1 MISIVGILIGASLVF
16 GAYQLVPTREETLI
30 KSKDSIQSELS
41 LMEIE
46 FENQETR
53 ILEKQKE
60 LYTATCDLA
69 REHYAL
75 KKEVSMAINMTCGG
89 F

>member
-1 MISIVGILIGASLVF
+1 
-16 GAYQLVPTREETLI
+16 
-30 KSKDSIQSELS
+30 
-41 LMEIE
+41 MEIE